1 MTYFFLILI
10 VAIFGGISYLIMRFC
25 NRWTRN
31 HKYEVLFN
39 ALIFIVSFLLVSLL
53 SLYIFI
59 ANLDFSR

>member
-10 VAIFGGISYLIMRFC
+10 VAILGGISYLIMRFC
-25 NRWTRN
+25 KRWTRN
-31 HKYEVLFN
+31 HKYEVFFN
-39 ALIFIVSFLLVSLL
+39 ALIFIMSFLLVSFL